1 MGADSLYST
10 GDRILLGRRNNRR
23 AAPASPSRM
32 SWLWTVGGG
41 LVGSIV
47 LLWMMVQMGQASPN
61 AKGKPALSQE
71 DLPAPPSGAQQTVL
85 GDGPRSAAG
94 QNGEPPVPTGKDI
107 HGPALEVPQEVL
119 VMLDQRK
126 RSLDRREEAVRQ
138 NEERLLALRDEVDKL
153 LAQNE
158 AMAKR
163 IETAVAKE
171 EQRAA
176 GQKTAQ
182 AKALLEKERLALEQ
196 KAQLAKMYETMP
208 PEDAAARLERMPERT
223 AILILRLV
231 KTKTA
236 GAILAQVKP
245 ERAAK
250 LTEQL
255 LAQTP

>member
-1 MGADSLYST
+1 MGADSLSST
-10 GDRILLGRRNNRR
+10 GDRILLGRRNHRW

-32 SWLWTVGGG
+32 SWLWRVGGG

-47 LLWMMVQMGQASPN
+47 LFWMMAQMGQASPN
-61 AKGKPALSQE
+61 AKGKPVLPQE
-71 DLPAPPSGAQQTVL
+71 GLPAPPSAAQQAVL
-85 GDGPRSAAG
+85 GDSQRSVAG
-94 QNGEPPVPTGKDI
+94 QTGEPPVPTGKEI
-107 HGPALEVPQEVL
+107 QGPALEVPHEVL

-138 NEERLLALRDEVDKL
+138 NEERLLVLRAEIDKL

-171 EQRAA
+171 EQRTA

>member
-23 AAPASPSRM
+23 MASASPSRM

-61 AKGKPALSQE
+61 TKGKPAITQE

-85 GDGPRSAAG
+85 VDGPGSAAG
-94 QNGEPPVPTGKDI
+94 QNGEPPVPTGKNI
-107 HGPALEVPQEVL
+107 QGPALEVPQEVL

>member
-1 MGADSLYST
+1 MEAGSLDST
-10 GDRILLGRRNNRR
+10 GDRILISRRKDRR
-23 AAPASPSRM
+23 TAPAVSSRT
-32 SWLWTVGGG
+32 SWLLTIAGG
-41 LVGSIV
+41 LVGSTV

-61 AKGKPALSQE
+61 AKGKPVLSQE
-71 DLPAPPSGAQQTVL
+71 TLPAPPSGAQQVAL
-85 GDGPRSAAG
+85 GDGQRSAAG
-94 QNGEPPVPTGKDI
+94 QNGESPVPTGKEI
-107 HGPALEVPQEVL
+107 QGPALGVPQEVL
-119 VMLDQRK
+119 AMLDQRK

-138 NEERLLALRDEVDKL
+138 NEERLLVLRAEVDKL

-163 IETAVAKE
+163 IEAAVAKE

-223 AILILRLV
+223 AIQILRLV

>member
-1 MGADSLYST
+1 MGDDSLYST
-10 GDRILLGRRNNRR
+10 EDRIFLSRRNNRR
-23 AAPASPSRM
+23 AALASPSRM

-47 LLWMMVQMGQASPN
+47 LLWVMVQMGQASPN
-61 AKGKPALSQE
+61 AKGRPALPQQDSLTQ
-71 DLPAPPSGAQQTVL
+71 PSGTQQAAL
-85 GDGPRSAAG
+85 GDDRRSAAE
-94 QNGEPPVPTGKDI
+94 QNGESSTPADKEI
-107 HGPALEVPQEVL
+107 QGPALEVPREVL
-119 VMLDQRK
+119 AMLDQRK

-138 NEERLLALRDEVDKL
+138 SEERLLALRAEVDKL

-223 AILILRLV
+223 AIQILRLV